1 MQQDTGGGAGGGGR
15 AVRGEVG
22 PVDEAVGLVPH
33 GPRVYALARGL
44 MAGT

>member
-1 MQQDTGGGAGGGGR
+1 MQPGTGGGAGGGGR
-15 AVRGEVG
+15 AVRGVG
-22 PVDEAVGLVPH
+22 PVEAVGLVPH